1 MMLQLECWLTRRV
14 LAVLATGGCPY
25 GAAWFDFASA
35 TDTAHS
41 SLECSNMVQLAGLSV
56 LSVLCAASDTTLLAR
71 NRASVTAVLASAT
84 VTLPSLATPVT
95 AVRRVFLF
103 CCCCCCCY
111 LVPLYSSVIWS
122 WCCNAWLMVLCCCSV
137 ACRNF
142 CNGHGVCYN
151 LDQAARY
158 QDDIS
163 LFTTTTYTL
172 WDAKKICGC
181 VCEEGWTGFDC
192 SQR

>member
-1 MMLQLECWLTRRV
+1 MVVVLT
-14 LAVLATGGCPY
+14 
-25 GAAWFDFASA
+25 
-35 TDTAHS
+35 
-41 SLECSNMVQLAGLSV
+41 
-56 LSVLCAASDTTLLAR
+56 
-71 NRASVTAVLASAT
+71 
-84 VTLPSLATPVT
+84 
-95 AVRRVFLF
+95 
-103 CCCCCCCY
+103 
-111 LVPLYSSVIWS
+111 
-122 WCCNAWLMVLCCCSV
+122 NAWLMVLCCDTV